1 MKLNNKVVLV
11 TGAGGTIGSEL
22 CKQLLHKNVKQVKCL
37 DSSEYNLYKLQNS
50 VDTDK
55 FRLLIG
61 DVKDKDRLNRAVK
74 GCDIVIHA
82 AALKHVSFCEYN
94 PDESVKTNIIGSM
107 NLIDVCVN
115 NNVKHTLFISTD
127 KAVDPS
133 TVMGTS
139 KLMAEKIFI
148 NAPLSDNKSDCKFS
162 VVRFGNVFG
171 SAGSVVET
179 FVNKIKNDK
188 IIKITHPDMIR
199 YFMSTPEAVDL
210 VLDSIQDSN
219 GGEIFILKMKKVKI
233 LDLAKRIHFI
243 LKGDEDIEYEI
254 SDLVVGEKL
263 DEHLISEYEKEYS
276 DIEETDK
283 YFIIKPMF
291 NQPHYKNKVK
301 KNNIKISE
309 ENMTTKEL
317 DELIKQWGNI

>member
-1 MKLNNKVVLV
+1 MKLNNKVILV

-22 CKQLLHKNVKQVKCL
+22 CKQLLHKNVKQIKCF

-50 VDTDK
+50 VDTGK
-55 FRLLIG
+55 FRLLLG
-61 DVKDKDRLNRAVK
+61 DVKDKDRLDRAVK

-94 PDESVKTNIIGSM
+94 PDESVKTNIVGSM

-148 NAPLSDNKSDCKFS
+148 NAPLSDNKSKCKFS

-179 FVNKIKNDK
+179 FVNKIKNNE
-188 IIKITHPDMIR
+188 IIKITHPNMIR

-210 VLDSIQDSN
+210 VLDSIQGSN
-219 GGEIFILKMKKVKI
+219 GGEIFILK
-233 LDLAKRIHFI
+233 
-243 LKGDEDIEYEI
+243 GNEDIQYEI

-263 DEHLISEYEKEYS
+263 DEHLISEYEKKYS

-301 KNNIKISE
+301 ENKIEISE
-309 ENMTTKEL
+309 DNMTTKEL
-317 DELIKQWGNI
+317 DKLIKQWGNI